1 MTSFKSR
8 QSKPGGWNELMAF
21 RLVIAFL
28 SVLIVVGSR
37 LRGGFSEAIDF
48 ISVGIPLLPTLIYAV
63 GARTRLAVMRYGSI
77 ILGLSAFT
85 WLPFAVTGEP
95 MWLLTLLPTTAAA
108 FVLAILAVTDKSESR
123 HEDPNSFRRPW
134 WNPTG

>member
-8 QSKPGGWNELMAF
+8 QSRPGGWNELLAF

-28 SVLIVVGSR
+28 NVLIVLGSR
-37 LRGGFSEAIDF
+37 LGGGFGDAIDF

-63 GARTRLAVMRYGSI
+63 GARTRLAVMKYGSI
-77 ILGLSAFT
+77 ILALSVCT
-85 WLPFAVTGEP
+85 WLPFAVSGEP
-95 MWLLTLLPTTAAA
+95 MWLITLFPTTAAA
-108 FVLAILAVTDKSESR
+108 FVVAILSVADKPESGPQGPR
-123 HEDPNSFRRPW
+123 NYRRPW